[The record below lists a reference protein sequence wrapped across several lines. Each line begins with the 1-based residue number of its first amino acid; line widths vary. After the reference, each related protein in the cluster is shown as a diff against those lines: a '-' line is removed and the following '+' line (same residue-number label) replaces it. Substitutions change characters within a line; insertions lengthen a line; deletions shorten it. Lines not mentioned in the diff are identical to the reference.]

1 MEIPASAS
9 SADRVNASAFKV
21 RLPSSLPRLRLV
33 AALVAAA
40 AMGLAVAQPA
50 DARLLARAAYVPN
63 DTGVASAG
71 GPAGGWAAVQWEL
84 NGPFGINAPLAWSQ
98 ASRLGGSGGKGV
110 TVAILDSG
118 VAYADRGPYRRSPDL
133 ADSRF
138 VRGHDF
144 VDDDPYPNDEFG
156 HGTFIASTIAAT
168 ANNAYGTVGV
178 AYRARIMPI
187 RVLDF
192 EGRGFPS
199 TIARAI
205 RYAVS
210 HDADIINL
218 SLELYDAPPQ
228 PPVPRSVTASRGVR
242 EALAEARRAGVL
254 VVAAS
259 GNSFD
264 PRVPGRRY
272 DTLALNVGGTTEH
285 GCLGSYSNHGP
296 GVDVVAPG
304 GGEDAQLPEDPNCQ
318 PTLPAGRDISG
329 VSFPTGMPR
338 HFEILPRFRG
348 TSTAA
353 PHVTGV
359 AALVI
364 ASGVIGTDPTP
375 GEIERHIEATARDLG
390 TPGRDR
396 FYGAGILDATAAT
409 APRPAATPSG

>member
-1 MEIPASAS
+1 MSALL
-9 SADRVNASAFKV
+9 ALAGA
-21 RLPSSLPRLRLV
+21 
-33 AALVAAA
+33 AALAFAPAAS
-40 AMGLAVAQPA
+40 
-50 DARLLARAAYVPN
+50 ARLLARAAYVPN
-63 DTGVASAG
+63 DTGVATLG
-71 GPAGGWAAVQWEL
+71 GPPGGWASVQWEL
-84 NGPFGINAPLAWSQ
+84 DGPFGINAPQAWSQ
-98 ASRLGGSGGKGV
+98 AAGSGGSGGSGV
-110 TVAILDSG
+110 TIAVLDSG

-133 ADSRF
+133 ATNRF
-138 VRGHDF
+138 VKGHDF

-156 HGTFIASTIAAT
+156 HGTFVTSTIAAS

-178 AYRARIMPI
+178 AYRARIMPV

-192 EGRGFPS
+192 EGRGYPG

-205 RYAVS
+205 RYAVGR
-210 HDADIINL
+210 HVDIINL
-218 SLELYDAPPQ
+218 SLELYDAPPA

-242 EALAEARRAGVL
+242 AALAEARRAGVL
-254 VVAAS
+254 VVSAA

-264 PRVPGRRY
+264 SRVPGKRY

-304 GGEDAQLPEDPNCQ
+304 GGADADIPSDPNCA

-329 VSFPTGMPR
+329 VSFPTGQPGT
-338 HFEILPRFRG
+338 FEILPRFRG

-364 ASGVIGTDPTP
+364 ASGILGPHPTP
-375 GEIERHIEATARDLG
+375 SAIEHHIERTARDLG
-390 TPGRDR
+390 APGHDAI
-396 FYGAGILDATAAT
+396 YGAGIVDATAAT
-409 APRPAATPSG
+409 TPLATTPEVPAPTPSG

>member
-1 MEIPASAS
+1 M
-9 SADRVNASAFKV
+9 
-21 RLPSSLPRLRLV
+21 RLV
-33 AALVAAA
+33 AALVAGGVAA
-40 AMGLAVAQPA
+40 LAIAPAA

-63 DTGVASAG
+63 DTGVASAA
-71 GPAGGWAAVQWEL
+71 GPAGGWATVQWEL

-98 ASRLGGSGGKGV
+98 ASRLGGSGGTGV

-118 VAYADRGPYRRSPDL
+118 VAYANRGPYRRSPDL
-133 ADSRF
+133 ADARF

-156 HGTFIASTIAAT
+156 HGTFVASTIAAT

-178 AYRARIMPI
+178 AYRARIMPV

-192 EGRGFPS
+192 EGRGFPG

-210 HDADIINL
+210 HGADIINL

-228 PPVPRSVTASRGVR
+228 PPVPRSVTASRSVR
-242 EALAEARRAGVL
+242 EALAEARKAGVL
-254 VVAAS
+254 VVAAA

-285 GCLGSYSNHGP
+285 GCLGAYSNHGP

-304 GGEDAQLPEDPNCQ
+304 GGEDAALPDDANCQ

-329 VSFPTGMPR
+329 VSFASGMPR

-359 AALVI
+359 AALVMS
-364 ASGVIGTDPTP
+364 SGVIGTDPTP

-390 TPGRDR
+390 AAGRDR
-396 FYGAGILDATAAT
+396 FYASGIVDATAAT